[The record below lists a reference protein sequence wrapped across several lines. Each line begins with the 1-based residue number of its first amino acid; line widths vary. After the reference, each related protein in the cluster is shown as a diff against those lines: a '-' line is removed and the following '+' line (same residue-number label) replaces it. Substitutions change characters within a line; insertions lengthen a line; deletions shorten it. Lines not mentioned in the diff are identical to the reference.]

1 MVRTR
6 LDSVVKVKETI
17 EDRAGQ
23 ALARAETIVTD
34 ARAKADDARRLA
46 SQDFRVRADVS
57 AWEVTEL
64 AHHRAVAEA
73 RKAQRELEVAQRSA
87 AQARDQ
93 YVSAHKAAEVV
104 RRVADHRREEVAREL
119 NRAEDKAL
127 DEAAAL
133 LFVRKAG

>member
-1 MVRTR
+1 MRGTPR
-6 LDSVVKVKETI
+6 I
-17 EDRAGQ
+17 RAFAIGPC
-23 ALARAETIVTD
+23 
-34 ARAKADDARRLA
+34 
-46 SQDFRVRADVS
+46 
-57 AWEVTEL
+57 
-64 AHHRAVAEA
+64 
-73 RKAQRELEVAQRSA
+73 VAQSAGTVRSA